1 MGFFLNFWNFLQTNV
16 LNTVST
22 ITTDI
27 STSLAPAAV
36 TFATMYVML
45 WGYLHLR
52 GAIEEPIMDGV
63 RRIIQLAVILGV
75 ALHLWEYNAV
85 LVDFFVDTPT
95 ALSDAIIGGNSA
107 MTAVDTVWQQGAG
120 VAESLLNQGSLWDG
134 NIGFYFA
141 GFGVY
146 LFVGLICVWVAYL
159 YCLSLV
165 AVGFLLAIGP
175 LFVLGLM
182 FETTKRFF
190 ESWMAQLSNYALI
203 IVIASVAAKVLLN
216 TLKIYAAAA
225 AAKGAGILIAEGIQL
240 CLACGFILL
249 IMRQVP
255 SIAASLASG
264 VALGTFNALS
274 RLLKGTSGGTG
285 RTMYQFGRG
294 VADGRA
300 GEKTSRYMPI
310 TRNLGNRLG
319 QRLISGSTHN
329 PTGGKIARSNVF

>member
-22 ITTDI
+22 ITTNI

-63 RRIIQLAVILGV
+63 KRIIQLGVILGV

-85 LVDFFVDTPT
+85 LIDFFIDTPA
-95 ALSDAIIGGNSA
+95 ALSDAIIGGNAA
-107 MTAVDTVWQQGAG
+107 MTAIDTVWQQGAG
-120 VAESLLNQGSLWDG
+120 VAESLINQGSLWDG

-141 GFGVY
+141 GFCVY
-146 LFVGLICVWVAYL
+146 LFVGLICVWMAYL

-203 IVIASVAAKVLLN
+203 IVIASVAAKILLN

-225 AAKGAGILIAEGIQL
+225 SAKGAGILIAEGIQL

-264 VALGTFNALS
+264 LALGTFNALS
-274 RLLKGTSGGTG
+274 RLLNSTSSGTG
-285 RTMYQFGRG
+285 RTLYQFGRG
-294 VADGRA
+294 VTDGRA
-300 GEKTSRYMPI
+300 GEKPSRYMPV

-319 QRLISGSTHN
+319 QQLRGRSTTQL
-329 PTGGKIARSNVF
+329 PGGKIARSNVF